1 MTTAT
6 LQAPGRALYGSALP
20 VITRQGARN
29 VRSDALPEHID
40 YRDDGCDL
48 FPSCLSC
55 PLVRCRYDVP
65 GGVRALLNQERD
77 HQIRVLRDDVGLTV
91 DEIAERFQVSRRTV
105 FRALSPTG
113 TTCRPQIRESQTR
126 GSRASS
132 VGLADGAGDEGEAE
146 HGSVE

>member
-6 LQAPGRALYGSALP
+6 IHAPARAYEQAPSRVYASAMP
-20 VITRQGARN
+20 VITRQGERS
-29 VRSDALPEHID
+29 VRSDALPEHIE

-55 PLVRCRYDVP
+55 PLPRCRYDVP

-77 HQIRVLRDDVGLTV
+77 HQIRVLRDDAGLSV

-105 FRALSPTG
+105 FRALSTG
-113 TTCRPQIRESQTR
+113 GSATGPSCRPSARRSR
-126 GSRASS
+126 G
-132 VGLADGAGDEGEAE
+132 AE
-146 HGSVE
+146 

>member
-6 LQAPGRALYGSALP
+6 VQAPQRAIYASALP
-20 VITRQGARN
+20 VVTRHGAGQRARN
-29 VRSDALPEHID
+29 VRSDALPEHMD

-55 PLVRCRYDVP
+55 PLARCRYDVP

-77 HQIRVLRDDVGLTV
+77 HQIRVLREDAGLSV

-105 FRALSPTG
+105 FRALSTAG
-113 TTCRPQIRESQTR
+113 ATCRPDGR
-126 GSRASS
+126 GQRR
-132 VGLADGAGDEGEAE
+132 GAQ
-146 HGSVE
+146 

>member
-6 LQAPGRALYGSALP
+6 MLAPERALYGSPLP
-20 VITRQGARN
+20 VITRQGERS
-29 VRSDALPEHID
+29 VRSDALPEHIE

-55 PLVRCRYDVP
+55 PLPRCRYDVP

-77 HQIRVLRDDVGLTV
+77 HQIRVLRDDAGLSV

-105 FRALSPTG
+105 FRALSPG
-113 TTCRPQIRESQTR
+113 GATCRTDSRGRSYASRETR
-126 GSRASS
+126 GTR
-132 VGLADGAGDEGEAE
+132 GAGEGDAA
-146 HGSVE
+146 